1 MTSGGPPQVP
11 QRGPR
16 RGRGGGLRL
25 FVAYAALSLAVVAA
39 SGVVLVD
46 GARGDA
52 RANAV
57 REGRTQ
63 ATVIQQMVL
72 APALRGVVLDDL
84 PTGHLTGT
92 QLDQLRRA
100 NELAL
105 AHATVVRLRVRDSR
119 GAVLYADDGQLRSPV
134 DMADPQFV
142 RAVHGATSAQI
153 VADGAAPGGHVVR
166 VVGPVFA
173 LSTNRSGGVFEAD
186 LPYAAV
192 QHAIE
197 VQVRHTVTRLAACLA
212 LLWTALAGIS
222 FSTTR
227 RLRRLLAQN
236 AYEAR
241 HDQLTGLPNRPAMHD
256 ALRDLLHSPGG
267 AAPNGRPHL
276 GQRATRVLVDR
287 RRPARPHGQAAI
299 GGAVGLLD
307 LNGFKAVNDELGHAA
322 GDRLLQ
328 VTADRLRDVLRPTDV
343 VARLGG
349 DEFGLLL
356 ADVGDRHAA
365 AAVGDRVA
373 AALTAVVDLG
383 GGRLVRVG
391 ASLGITLLQDLPGHP
406 RDPSGLVDLLLH
418 RADES
423 MYEAKRAHHERA
435 AAAAAGRT
443 AAPAPAVVVWRQPHG
458 EPAAR
463 AEPHHAPEP
472 ARVAASRR

>member
-1 MTSGGPPQVP
+1 M
-11 QRGPR
+11 
-16 RGRGGGLRL
+16 
-25 FVAYAALSLAVVAA
+25 
-39 SGVVLVD
+39 
-46 GARGDA
+46 
-52 RANAV
+52 
-57 REGRTQ
+57 
-63 ATVIQQMVL
+63 
-72 APALRGVVLDDL
+72 
-84 PTGHLTGT
+84 
-92 QLDQLRRA
+92 
-100 NELAL
+100 
-105 AHATVVRLRVRDSR
+105 RDSR
-119 GAVLYADDGQLRSPV
+119 GAVLYADDGRLRSPV

-241 HDQLTGLPNRPAMHD
+241 HDQPDRPAQPARD
-256 ALRDLLHSPGG
+256 ARRPARPPALPGG

-307 LNGFKAVNDELGHAA
+307 LNGFKAVNDEPGTQRATGCCRSPPTGCA
-322 GDRLLQ
+322 TCC
-328 VTADRLRDVLRPTDV
+328 VRPTSSPAWAATSSACCWPTSATV
-343 VARLGG
+343 TPLPRSATGW
-349 DEFGLLL
+349 LL
-356 ADVGDRHAA
+356 R
-365 AAVGDRVA
+365 
-373 AALTAVVDLG
+373 
-383 GGRLVRVG
+383 
-391 ASLGITLLQDLPGHP
+391 
-406 RDPSGLVDLLLH
+406 
-418 RADES
+418 
-423 MYEAKRAHHERA
+423 
-435 AAAAAGRT
+435 
-443 AAPAPAVVVWRQPHG
+443 
-458 EPAAR
+458 
-463 AEPHHAPEP
+463 
-472 ARVAASRR
+472 